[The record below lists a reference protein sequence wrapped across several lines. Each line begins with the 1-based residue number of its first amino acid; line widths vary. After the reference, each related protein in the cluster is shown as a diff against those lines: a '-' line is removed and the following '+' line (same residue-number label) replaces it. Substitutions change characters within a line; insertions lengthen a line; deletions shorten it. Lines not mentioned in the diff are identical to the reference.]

1 MKYTVKV
8 VNKKNGMNC
17 FIYRSLTLDNL
28 NYILQSLSNL
38 NTDLY
43 YIEVKNEE
51 DNK

>member
-28 NYILQSLSNL
+28 NYILQSLSTLDTNL
-38 NTDLY
+38 Y
-43 YIEVKNEE
+43 FIEVKNEE
-51 DNK
+51 EE

>member
-8 VNKKNGMNC
+8 VNKNTGMIC
-17 FIYRSLTLDNL
+17 FIYKHATLEYL
-28 NYILQSLSNL
+28 NTILQSLSNL

-51 DNK
+51 EK

>member
-8 VNKKNGMNC
+8 KNKNTGMLC
-17 FIYRSLTLDNL
+17 FIYRDITLENL

-51 DNK
+51 EK